1 IEQLPD
7 SGYIVNALYDGGL
20 YSKSWLLRLD
30 VNGDSLWAK
39 VFSAGIGATNV
50 YFGNSLAM
58 LYSAIYG
65 LTGFFTATS
74 ATNGSAYFIGAL
86 SNGLLIANKVYNY
99 SATLSSDARAID
111 KTFDGGFIMAGGI
124 GLPSSGGEIYVIRT
138 NAYGDTLW
146 TRTYDKSTSDVAMS
160 IQQTSDSNFII
171 AAITYDTT
179 FYKNNT
185 YLIKIDSL
193 GDTLWTKQHY
203 SLDAIEIYSLQQTK
217 DNGFV
222 GVGTIF
228 NGVPLHG
235 YLHLFK
241 ANSNGDLEWTKQ
253 FGSPPGA
260 LGTFVRQTKDGG
272 YIISGQTFGST
283 GAKAYIIKT
292 DSTGNV
298 LTGLNHPERNNPV
311 CFSVYPNPSSGN
323 FTFQFKGIPK
333 KRAELR
339 IYNIMN
345 QCVYTGTLSS
355 YK

>member
-1 IEQLPD
+1 MVVLLWP
-7 SGYIVNALYDGGL
+7 VALDFL
-20 YSKSWLLRLD
+20 HPED
-30 VNGDSLWAK
+30 
-39 VFSAGIGATNV
+39 
-50 YFGNSLAM
+50 
-58 LYSAIYG
+58 
-65 LTGFFTATS
+65 
-74 ATNGSAYFIGAL
+74 
-86 SNGLLIANKVYNY
+86 
-99 SATLSSDARAID
+99 
-111 KTFDGGFIMAGGI
+111 
-124 GLPSSGGEIYVIRT
+124 EIYVIRT

-355 YK
+355 YKKESVDLHHLSNGIYIATLYYGARTVSEKVIIHK